1 MKIRILETDKIEMLD
16 VKDWH
21 GGDNIGMVISQSDF
35 DWWQSHI
42 TDIDVKSK
50 FLADFRYIKTW
61 PVQLLQAIIEMQ
73 RETSQQAD
81 ISRISAI
88 ESYFG
93 DTEEDEPCHKI
104 KNLRILSTQASD
116 EKYDYEFE
124 HDTSRYRFAFT
135 LNDVLVPK
143 EREAAL
149 VFERMDLDVEI
160 EGLVTESF
168 VDCDDNSI
176 VIKTP
181 YFKNCSKYLNNADEY
196 WTTIYFKYLVFWCSS
211 THTKTLGELALDSI
225 KDTFATK

>member
-21 GGDNIGMVISQSDF
+21 GGDSIGMSISQSDF
-35 DWWQSHI
+35 DWWQDHI

-81 ISRISAI
+81 ISRIGAI

-104 KNLRILSTQASD
+104 KNLRILSRLESD

-124 HDTSRYRFAFT
+124 HDTSRCRFAFT
-135 LNDVLVPK
+135 LSDVLVPK
-143 EREAAL
+143 EREASL
-149 VFERMDLDVEI
+149 VFEKMDLDVEI
-160 EGLVTESF
+160 EGRVTESF

-176 VIKTP
+176 VVKTP
-181 YFKNCSKYLNNADEY
+181 YFKNCSKHLNNADEY

-211 THTKTLGELALDSI
+211 THKKTLGELALDSI
-225 KDTFATK
+225 KDTFASK